1 MRVNITNE
9 NYVDQAEQAIINL
22 SNKKDKKGKPLQMVT
37 TSKIRGL
44 LSMSADIYNQIVQN
58 GNQELDVE
66 LQSRIDYLRV
76 RFMYEAGRG
85 DLVKNFIEETRILDV
100 LKNAKKDKESYLLFS
115 RYMEAL
121 VAFHR
126 YYGGKDQ

>member
-22 SNKKDKKGKPLQMVT
+22 SKMEDEKMVT

-58 GNQELDVE
+58 GNLELDV
-66 LQSRIDYLRV
+66 
-76 RFMYEAGRG
+76 
-85 DLVKNFIEETRILDV
+85 
-100 LKNAKKDKESYLLFS
+100 
-115 RYMEAL
+115 
-121 VAFHR
+121 
-126 YYGGKDQ
+126 

>member
-1 MRVNITNE
+1 MRVNITND

-22 SNKKDKKGKPLQMVT
+22 SNMKDKKGKPLQMVT

-44 LSMSADIYNQIVQN
+44 LAMSADIYNQIVQN
-58 GNQELDVE
+58 GTQELDEE
-66 LQSRIDYLRV
+66 LKSRIDYLRV